1 MSADIPI
8 GGTEEMA
15 GMDVGA
21 REDIF
26 LVEALGAEGRAGG
39 NVEDDE
45 DEETS
50 GLVVARG
57 PGPITCC

>member
-21 REDIF
+21 GEDIF
-26 LVEALGAEGRAGG
+26 LVEVADAEGRTDGRADAEEEG
-39 NVEDDE
+39 DE
-45 DEETS
+45 S
-50 GLVVARG
+50 GLGIAWG
-57 PGPITCC
+57 PGPITCR

>member
-1 MSADIPI
+1 MLADIPI

-21 REDIF
+21 GEDIF

-50 GLVVARG
+50 GLVVACG
-57 PGPITCC
+57 PGPITCH